1 MPDNWNR
8 SAGWRFFPKGVL
20 GQGRPVRYRL
30 IALMRVLKSKPF
42 IFAVSLG
49 LTAPQMARSADN
61 PPLPAEPPAASRAV
75 VNVPPQNGGTLDVPP
90 QIRLGADPAGPALA
104 DYRLPAL
111 PADTPAPS
119 AQDEILL
126 LLRQSDPGF
135 SGNLIALPQISI
147 VTEGDVVPDLNL
159 RSVLDLALNN
169 SYSYAATAA
178 QADQARYASKA
189 TAGQMGPTLDVR
201 AQKGNE
207 YSSPSSV
214 LDPNTGLVQRAN
226 YHKRWDVT
234 LIGRQPIFAPGS
246 YYDYRKS
253 SSLADAADLRRDDAR
268 ETLYY
273 NAIKAY
279 YDVMRAYASL
289 SFARSYSQRMSALL
303 DYMNKRLEGGGASR
317 IDFERVRGRSL
328 TAQSAVAE
336 AEGAL
341 ESAMVTLN
349 QVTGRKIEQLEV
361 PDHMM
366 PAVPDTSRIAL
377 QDVYD
382 TNPGVRAARRD
393 LDAANQELKS
403 ARAKFSPTLALEWT
417 QIKSRGVGGAIDT
430 TTNALQQT
438 TDRRLMLVMSMNLL
452 NGGSDV
458 YYTKQAGAKY
468 AEKSNTALDLER
480 KLREQI
486 EINYRTLGAVRK
498 RMEISRQAYLT
509 NANVADVFLEQLS
522 TGSKQLLDVLD
533 AYQQAYQARTDFA
546 NLLFQQADISYQ
558 ILRNTGRASALETLP
573 ARAAK

>member
-1 MPDNWNR
+1 
-8 SAGWRFFPKGVL
+8 
-20 GQGRPVRYRL
+20 
-30 IALMRVLKSKPF
+30 
-42 IFAVSLG
+42 LG
-49 LTAPQMARSADN
+49 LAAHSAPQAADK
-61 PPLPAEPPAASRAV
+61 PPADAV
-75 VNVPPQNGGTLDVPP
+75 IMQTTPAAPATFDNKLDAPP
-90 QIRLGADPAGPALA
+90 QIRLGADPAGPSAT
-104 DYRLPAL
+104 DYRLPGL
-111 PADTPAPS
+111 PADTPPPS
-119 AQDEILL
+119 TQDEILL
-126 LLRQSDPGF
+126 LLRQSDPSF
-135 SGNLIALPQISI
+135 SGNQIVLPQISI
-147 VTEGDVVPDLNL
+147 VTEGETVPDLSL

-169 SYSYAATAA
+169 SYSYAATSA

-189 TAGQMGPTLDVR
+189 TAGQLGPTLDLR

-214 LDPNTGLVQRAN
+214 IDPNTGLIQRAS

-279 YDVMRAYASL
+279 YDVMRAYATL
-289 SFARSYSQRMSALL
+289 SFSRSYAQRMGALL
-303 DYMNKRLEGGGASR
+303 DYMSKRLEGGGASR

-341 ESAMVTLN
+341 ESAMVSLN
-349 QVTGRKIEQLEV
+349 QITGRKIEQIEV

-366 PAVPDTSRIAL
+366 PTVPDTSKLAL
-377 QDVYD
+377 QDVYE

-393 LDAANQELKS
+393 VDAANQELKS

-417 QIKSRGVGGAIDT
+417 QTKTRGAGGAIDT
-430 TTNALQQT
+430 TDNTLQLT
-438 TDRRLMLVMSMNLL
+438 TDRRLMMVVSMNLL
-452 NGGSDV
+452 NGGSDM
-458 YYTKQAGAKY
+458 YYSKQAGAKY
-468 AEKSNTALDLER
+468 VEKSNTALDLER

-533 AYQQAYQARTDFA
+533 AYQQAYQARMDFA

-573 ARAAK
+573 TRAANKTGE

>member
-1 MPDNWNR
+1 
-8 SAGWRFFPKGVL
+8 
-20 GQGRPVRYRL
+20 
-30 IALMRVLKSKPF
+30 
-42 IFAVSLG
+42 
-49 LTAPQMARSADN
+49 
-61 PPLPAEPPAASRAV
+61 
-75 VNVPPQNGGTLDVPP
+75 
-90 QIRLGADPAGPALA
+90 
-104 DYRLPAL
+104 
-111 PADTPAPS
+111 
-119 AQDEILL
+119 
-126 LLRQSDPGF
+126 
-135 SGNLIALPQISI
+135 
-147 VTEGDVVPDLNL
+147 
-159 RSVLDLALNN
+159 VLDLALNN

-189 TAGQMGPTLDVR
+189 AAGQMGPTLDVR

-214 LDPNTGLVQRAN
+214 IDPNTGLVQRAS

-234 LIGRQPIFAPGS
+234 LIGRQPIFAPVLLRLPQVQPWPTPPTCVATTPARPCTTTPS
-246 YYDYRKS
+246 RPITTS
-253 SSLADAADLRRDDAR
+253 CAPMPRCLLAQLCPAHGRLAGLHEQAPRRR
-268 ETLYY
+268 
-273 NAIKAY
+273 
-279 YDVMRAYASL
+279 R
-289 SFARSYSQRMSALL
+289 RQ
-303 DYMNKRLEGGGASR
+303 R

-341 ESAMVTLN
+341 ESAMVSLN
-349 QVTGRKIEQLEV
+349 QITGRKIEQIEV

-366 PAVPDTSRIAL
+366 PVVPDTSKLAL
-377 QDVYD
+377 QDVYE

-417 QIKSRGVGGAIDT
+417 QTKTRGAGGAIDT
-430 TTNALQQT
+430 TDNSLQLA
-438 TDRRLMLVMSMNLL
+438 TDRRLMLVMTMNLL

-458 YYTKQAGAKY
+458 YYNKQAGAKY
-468 AEKSNTALDLER
+468 VEKSNTALDLER

-498 RMEISRQAYLT
+498 RMDISRQAYLT

-573 ARAAK
+573 RRGRRNRTGERWRAARNRISGQASWTPVQRGAGDDLRGGGVRGDPVLLLAEAGPDEGQQADLKGQVQVR

>member
-1 MPDNWNR
+1 M
-8 SAGWRFFPKGVL
+8 V
-20 GQGRPVRYRL
+20 
-30 IALMRVLKSKPF
+30 LMRVLKSKRF
-42 IFAVSLG
+42 ILGVSLG
-49 LTAPQMARSADN
+49 LAAHSAPQAADK
-61 PPLPAEPPAASRAV
+61 PPADAV
-75 VNVPPQNGGTLDVPP
+75 IMQTTPAAPATFDNKLDAPP
-90 QIRLGADPAGPALA
+90 QIRLGADPAGPSAT
-104 DYRLPAL
+104 DYRLPGL
-111 PADTPAPS
+111 PADTSQPS

-126 LLRQSDPGF
+126 LLRQSDPDF
-135 SGNLIALPQISI
+135 SGNQIALPQISI
-147 VTEGDVVPDLNL
+147 VTEGETVPDLSL

-169 SYSYAATAA
+169 SYSYAATSA
-178 QADQARYASKA
+178 QAEQARYASKA
-189 TAGQMGPTLDVR
+189 TAGQLGPTLDLR

-214 LDPNTGLVQRAN
+214 IDPNTGLIQRAS

-279 YDVMRAYASL
+279 YDVMRAYATL
-289 SFARSYSQRMSALL
+289 SFSRSYAQRMGALL
-303 DYMNKRLEGGGASR
+303 DYMSKRLEGGGASR

-341 ESAMVTLN
+341 ESAMVSLN
-349 QVTGRKIEQLEV
+349 QITGRKIEQIEV

-366 PAVPDTSRIAL
+366 PTVPDTSKLAL
-377 QDVYD
+377 QDVYE

-393 LDAANQELKS
+393 VDAANQELKS

-417 QIKSRGVGGAIDT
+417 QTKTRGAGGAIDT
-430 TTNALQQT
+430 TDNTLQLT
-438 TDRRLMLVMSMNLL
+438 TDRRLMMVVSMNLL
-452 NGGSDV
+452 NGGSDM
-458 YYTKQAGAKY
+458 YYSKQAGAKY
-468 AEKSNTALDLER
+468 VEKSNTALDLER

-533 AYQQAYQARTDFA
+533 AYQQAYQARMDFA

-573 ARAAK
+573 TRAANKTGE

>member
-1 MPDNWNR
+1 M
-8 SAGWRFFPKGVL
+8 G
-20 GQGRPVRYRL
+20 YRL
-30 IALMRVLKSKPF
+30 IVLMRVLKSKRF
-42 IFAVSLG
+42 ILGVSLG
-49 LTAPQMARSADN
+49 LAAHSAPQAADK
-61 PPLPAEPPAASRAV
+61 PPAAGAAATVQATPATPGSFD
-75 VNVPPQNGGTLDVPP
+75 NKLDAPP
-90 QIRLGADPAGPALA
+90 QIRLGADPAGPAA
-104 DYRLPAL
+104 TDYRLPGL
-111 PADTPAPS
+111 PADTPPPS
-119 AQDEILL
+119 TQDEILL

-135 SGNLIALPQISI
+135 SGNQIVLPQISI
-147 VTEGDVVPDLNL
+147 VTEGEPVPDLSL

-189 TAGQMGPTLDVR
+189 TAGQLGPTLDVR

-214 LDPNTGLVQRAN
+214 IDPNTGLIQRAS

-279 YDVMRAYASL
+279 YDVMRAYATL
-289 SFARSYSQRMSALL
+289 SFSRSYAQRMGALL

-341 ESAMVTLN
+341 ESAMVSLN
-349 QVTGRKIEQLEV
+349 QITGRKIEQIEV

-366 PAVPDTSRIAL
+366 PTVPDTSKLAL
-377 QDVYD
+377 QDVYE

-393 LDAANQELKS
+393 VEAANQELKS
-403 ARAKFSPTLALEWT
+403 ARAKFSPTVALEWT
-417 QIKSRGVGGAIDT
+417 QTKTRGAGGAIDT
-430 TTNALQQT
+430 TDNSLQLT
-438 TDRRLMLVMSMNLL
+438 TDRRLMMVVSMNLL
-452 NGGSDV
+452 NGGSDL
-458 YYTKQAGAKY
+458 YYSKQAGAKY
-468 AEKSNTALDLER
+468 VEKSNTALDLER

-533 AYQQAYQARTDFA
+533 AYQQAYQARMDFA
-546 NLLFQQADISYQ
+546 NLLFQQADLSYQ

-573 ARAAK
+573 TRASNKTGE

>member
-1 MPDNWNR
+1 MAAAIP
-8 SAGWRFFPKGVL
+8 
-20 GQGRPVRYRL
+20 
-30 IALMRVLKSKPF
+30 
-42 IFAVSLG
+42 
-49 LTAPQMARSADN
+49 TAPTTA
-61 PPLPAEPPAASRAV
+61 PTTAATQTT
-75 VNVPPQNGGTLDVPP
+75 PEKLDAPP
-90 QIRLGADPAGPALA
+90 QIRLGNDPAGPASA
-104 DYRLPAL
+104 DFRLPAIPTVAA
-111 PADTPAPS
+111 PAS

-126 LLRQSDPGF
+126 LLRQSDAEF
-135 SGNLIALPQISI
+135 KGNTITLPQIA
-147 VTEGDVVPDLNL
+147 VVPEGDPVHDLTL
-159 RSVLDLALNN
+159 RQVLDLALDN
-169 SYSYAATAA
+169 SYSFAATAA
-178 QADQARYASKA
+178 QADQAEYAAKA
-189 TAGQMGPTLDVR
+189 AAGQMGPTLDVR

-214 LDPNTGLVQRAN
+214 IDPNTGLVQRMS

-246 YYDYRKS
+246 YYDYRKAS
-253 SSLADAADLRRDDAR
+253 ALATAADLRRDDAR

-289 SFARSYSQRMSALL
+289 SFARSYAKRMESLL
-303 DYMNKRLEGGGASR
+303 DYMRKRLEGGGASTV
-317 IDFERVRGRSL
+317 DFERVRGRSL

-341 ESAMVTLN
+341 ESAMVSLN
-349 QVTGRKIEQLEV
+349 QITGRKIEQIEV
-361 PDHMM
+361 PDRMM
-366 PAVPDTSRIAL
+366 PVVPDSSKLAL
-377 QDVYD
+377 QNVYD

-393 LDAANQELKS
+393 VEAADHELKS
-403 ARAKFSPTLALEWT
+403 ARAKFSPTFALEWT
-417 QIKSRGVGGAIDT
+417 QIKSRGAGGAIDT
-430 TTNALQQT
+430 TDNSLQLS

-458 YYTKQAGAKY
+458 YYNKQAGAKY
-468 AEKSNTALDLER
+468 VEKSNTALDLER

-522 TGSKQLLDVLD
+522 TGSKQLIDVLD

-558 ILRNTGRASALETLP
+558 ILRNTGRASASETLP
-573 ARAAK
+573 TVQGEK

>member
-1 MPDNWNR
+1 M
-8 SAGWRFFPKGVL
+8 G
-20 GQGRPVRYRL
+20 YRL
-30 IALMRVLKSKPF
+30 IVLMRVLKSKRF
-42 IFAVSLG
+42 ILGVSLG
-49 LTAPQMARSADN
+49 LAAHSAPQAADK
-61 PPLPAEPPAASRAV
+61 PPADAV
-75 VNVPPQNGGTLDVPP
+75 IMQTTPAAPATFDNKLDAPP
-90 QIRLGADPAGPALA
+90 QIRLGADPAGPSAT
-104 DYRLPAL
+104 DYRLPGL
-111 PADTPAPS
+111 PADTPPPS
-119 AQDEILL
+119 TQDEILL
-126 LLRQSDPGF
+126 LLRQSDPSF
-135 SGNLIALPQISI
+135 SGNQIVLPQISI
-147 VTEGDVVPDLNL
+147 VTEGETVPDLSL

-169 SYSYAATAA
+169 SYSYAATSA

-189 TAGQMGPTLDVR
+189 TAGQLGPTLDLR

-214 LDPNTGLVQRAN
+214 IDPNTGLIQRAS

-279 YDVMRAYASL
+279 YDVMRAYATL
-289 SFARSYSQRMSALL
+289 SFSRSYAQRMGALL
-303 DYMNKRLEGGGASR
+303 DYMSKRLEGGGASR

-341 ESAMVTLN
+341 ESAMVSLN
-349 QVTGRKIEQLEV
+349 QITGRKIEQ
-361 PDHMM
+361 
-366 PAVPDTSRIAL
+366 I
-377 QDVYD
+377 
-382 TNPGVRAARRD
+382 G
-393 LDAANQELKS
+393 QELKS

-417 QIKSRGVGGAIDT
+417 QTKTRGAGGAIDT
-430 TTNALQQT
+430 TDNTLQLT
-438 TDRRLMLVMSMNLL
+438 TDRRLMMVVSMNLL
-452 NGGSDV
+452 NGGSDM
-458 YYTKQAGAKY
+458 YYSKQAGAKY
-468 AEKSNTALDLER
+468 VEKSNTALDLER

-533 AYQQAYQARTDFA
+533 AYQQAYQARMDFA

-573 ARAAK
+573 TRAANKTGE

>member
-1 MPDNWNR
+1 M
-8 SAGWRFFPKGVL
+8 
-20 GQGRPVRYRL
+20 
-30 IALMRVLKSKPF
+30 ALMIVLKSKRF
-42 IFAVSLG
+42 VLAVSLG
-49 LTAPQMARSADN
+49 LAAH
-61 PPLPAEPPAASRAV
+61 PAAVVWAADKLSPSGEAAV
-75 VNVPPQNGGTLDVPP
+75 SGQAQPVRLDNTLDRPP
-90 QIRLGADPAGPALA
+90 QIRLGADPAGPSAT
-104 DYRLPAL
+104 DYRLPGL
-111 PADTPAPS
+111 PADTPASS

-126 LLRQSDPGF
+126 LLRQSDPDF
-135 SGNLIALPQISI
+135 SGNRIALPQISI
-147 VTEGDVVPDLNL
+147 VTEGETVPDLTL
-159 RSVLDLALNN
+159 RSVLDLALGN
-169 SYSYAATAA
+169 SYSFAATAA
-178 QADQARYASKA
+178 QADQARYAAKA
-189 TAGQMGPTLDVR
+189 TAGQLGPTLDLR

-214 LDPNTGLVQRAN
+214 LDPNTGQIQRAS

-268 ETLYY
+268 ENLYY

-279 YDVMRAYASL
+279 YDVMRAYATL
-289 SFARSYSQRMSALL
+289 SFSRSYAQRMGSLL
-303 DYMNKRLEGGGASR
+303 DYMSKRLEGGGASR

-341 ESAMVTLN
+341 ESAMVSLN
-349 QVTGRKIEQLEV
+349 QITGRKIEQIEV

-366 PAVPDTSRIAL
+366 PVVPDTSKLAL
-377 QDVYD
+377 QDIYE

-393 LDAANQELKS
+393 VDAANLELKS
-403 ARAKFSPTLALEWT
+403 ARAKFSPTLAVEWT
-417 QIKSRGVGGAIDT
+417 QTKTRGAGGAIDT
-430 TTNALQQT
+430 TDNSLQLT
-438 TDRRLMLVMSMNLL
+438 TDRRLMMVVTMNLL

-458 YYTKQAGAKY
+458 YYSKQAGAKY
-468 AEKSNTALDLER
+468 VEKSNTALDLER

-533 AYQQAYQARTDFA
+533 AYQQAYQARMDFA

-573 ARAAK
+573 TRASNKTGE